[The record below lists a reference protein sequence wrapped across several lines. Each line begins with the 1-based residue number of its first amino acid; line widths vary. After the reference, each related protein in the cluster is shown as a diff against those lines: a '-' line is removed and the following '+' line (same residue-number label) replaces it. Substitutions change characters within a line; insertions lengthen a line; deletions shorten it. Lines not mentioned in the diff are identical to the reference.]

1 MEKVPESL
9 VSGNVCQSIDDFYES
24 LKRSKKY
31 YFSIESRKKKDFLGL
46 TTTNE
51 YTVLTEKNGMM
62 KVTCN
67 SWWKQLEI
75 SPYHSDTDTKPKTI
89 TFTKSIS
96 PELRTDCTKKLVLP
110 FPKEF
115 SIFRP
120 PSNLTSITYTNN
132 TNNTNK
138 KSSPFHTPYP
148 PPVHSKYLYTLFS
161 SSYSH

>member
-31 YFSIESRKKKDFLGL
+31 YFSIESRKKKGFLGL

-51 YTVLTEKNGMM
+51 YTVITEKDGIM
-62 KVTCN
+62 KITCN

-75 SPYHSDTDTKPKTI
+75 SPYHLVTNRKPKT
-89 TFTKSIS
+89 TTSIQS
-96 PELRTDCTKKLVLP
+96 IPPELWTSSTKTLVLP

-120 PSNLTSITYTNN
+120 THFNPPSNLTSTNQ
-132 TNNTNK
+132 
-138 KSSPFHTPYP
+138 KSSPLHTPYP
-148 PPVHSKYLYTLFS
+148 PSIHSKYSYTLYTLFTS
-161 SSYSH
+161 SFSH

>member
-1 MEKVPESL
+1 MEKNSE
-9 VSGNVCQSIDDFYES
+9 NVCQSIDDFYES

-31 YFSIESRKKKDFLGL
+31 YFSIESRKKKDFLGW

-51 YTVLTEKNGMM
+51 YTILTEKDGIM
-62 KVTCN
+62 KVICN

-75 SPYHSDTDTKPKTI
+75 SPYHLDTNRKPKTTTSI
-89 TFTKSIS
+89 QSIS
-96 PELRTDCTKKLVLP
+96 PEMWTGSTKTLVLP

-120 PSNLTSITYTNN
+120 NLTSITN
-132 TNNTNK
+132 TNTNK

-148 PPVHSKYLYTLFS
+148 PPIHSKYLYTLYTT
-161 SSYSH
+161 SYSH